1 MGSQGQMVLTDT
13 SAGFRCSPK
22 SHLVFEDALRMLGI
36 RPRGR
41 PDDWAKLREDQYPA
55 IRKVA

>member
-1 MGSQGQMVLTDT
+1 MVLTDT

-22 SHLVFEDALRMLGI
+22 SHLVFEDALRMLGV

-55 IRKVA
+55 IRKVV